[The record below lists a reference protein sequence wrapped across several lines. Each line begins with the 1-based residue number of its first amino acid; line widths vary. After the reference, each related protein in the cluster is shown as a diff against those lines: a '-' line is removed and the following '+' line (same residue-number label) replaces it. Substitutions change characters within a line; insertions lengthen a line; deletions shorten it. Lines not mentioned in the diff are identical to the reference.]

1 MPWTPAPPH
10 PPMLSTLIS
19 SSQACIYLVP
29 STELS
34 TQQAFPKQPGHI
46 NHPSLPG
53 KGHLLQSHPRVTR
66 QPCTGS
72 AEETHKNLWNE
83 FISLREFLPVRVG
96 AKVDDLGRGAG
107 PWTHVPFSMF
117 DTSSLFFEILNNFYQ
132 RASCFHFAPSTNLLL
147 TDDPAKLWQLRAY
160 I

>member
-1 MPWTPAPPH
+1 MGVGSKGAAGFLVLAVSEGLNLKMRLFGRLSCLELPPS
-10 PPMLSTLIS
+10 PPPPVLSTLIS

-53 KGHLLQSHPRVTR
+53 KGHLLLQSHPRVTR

-83 FISLREFLPVRVG
+83 FISPREFLPVRVG

-107 PWTHVPFSMF
+107 P
-117 DTSSLFFEILNNFYQ
+117 
-132 RASCFHFAPSTNLLL
+132 
-147 TDDPAKLWQLRAY
+147 
-160 I
+160 